1 MRFPSDRSMEA
12 VLVLALGLIVIVVIF
27 ALREAPGDRTRFT
40 VEPDQV
46 TQVSERRAQLE
57 IEDNVFGR

>member
-12 VLVLALGLIVIVVIF
+12 VLVLALGLIVIVVIL

-40 VEPDQV
+40 VEPAPV
-46 TQVSERRAQLE
+46 TQVSERRAPLE
-57 IEDNVFGR
+57 IEETALGR